1 MIPEGAT
8 HYMDDI
14 DYDIV
19 YLRWTI
25 IQWHIWNGG
34 EWIVY
39 SDNETDII
47 KPPITG
53 LFLEQSF

>member
-1 MIPEGAT
+1 MKPDGAT

-47 KPPITG
+47 KP
-53 LFLEQSF
+53 L